1 MQASVTT
8 ELHSRKSG
16 SSRSSQSTASDFSD
30 FVEEVYRSVRGKH
43 KRAQL
48 VEMQAALIERGWHP

>member
-8 ELHSRKSG
+8 ELHSRESG
-16 SSRSSQSTASDFSD
+16 SSRASQPTASDFSD
-30 FVEEVYRSVRGKH
+30 FVEEVYRSVRGKR